1 MALVLLVYLGGM
13 LSILSPCI
21 LPVIPFVFA
30 RGDQPFVRSGLPI
43 LLGMALT
50 FAGVA
55 SLAAVAG
62 EWAVDAS
69 QYGRYVALAVLALF
83 ALTLLSDRLAA
94 FLTRPAVAIGE
105 RLSVSLGSAIGR
117 SGPATS
123 FVIGVATGFL
133 WAPCAGPILG
143 LVLATVALE
152 GASVGTALLLLAYA
166 AGAATSLAVALLV
179 GGRFFSAIKQRL
191 ATGVLI
197 RRGLGAAV
205 LVGVAATATGLDAD
219 ILSNVATIDT
229 TPLEQSLIST
239 FGISARHRIAE
250 PVAPK
255 SRAADHQTGLSGG
268 LYGASLIPAAF
279 TSATFDASSDIAPVA
294 AESLGGEGSLPS
306 LAGATEWINSG
317 PLSAASL
324 RGKVVLV
331 NIWTYAC
338 INCRHV
344 LPYVKAWAAK
354 YRSAGLVVVG
364 VHTPELAFER
374 ITSNVR
380 QAVQNYGISY
390 PVAVDTNSV
399 IWNSFSNEFWPSN
412 YFADTRG
419 HLRYHHFG
427 EGDYTRQ
434 EEVIREL
441 LRENGA
447 SNLPQGYVSFAGD
460 PERFAAGDLA
470 R

>member
-1 MALVLLVYLGGM
+1 MTLVLLVYIGGV

-30 RGDQPFVRSGLPI
+30 RGDQPFVRSGLPL

-62 EWAVDAS
+62 SWAVDAS

-94 FLTRPAVAIGE
+94 FLARPAVAIGE
-105 RLSVSLGSAIGR
+105 RLSGSLGSEMGR
-117 SGPATS
+117 SSLATS
-123 FVIGVATGFL
+123 FVIGIATGFL

-143 LVLATVALE
+143 LVLATVALQ
-152 GASVGTALLLLAYA
+152 GASVGTAVLLFAYA
-166 AGAATSLAVALLV
+166 AGAATSLAVALLA

-205 LVGVAATATGLDAD
+205 LAGVAATATGLDAD

-239 FGISARHRIAE
+239 FGITARHRTAE
-250 PVAPK
+250 PVEP
-255 SRAADHQTGLSGG
+255 AADDHPTSLPDD
-268 LYGASLIPAAF
+268 LHGATLIPAAF
-279 TSATFDASSDIAPVA
+279 RGMTFDSSSNIEPA
-294 AESLGGEGSLPS
+294 AGLGSEGSLPS

-331 NIWTYAC
+331 NVWTYAC

-374 ITSNVR
+374 VTSNVR

-390 PVAVDTNSV
+390 PVAVDTNSA
-399 IWNSFSNEFWPSN
+399 IWNSFANEFWPSN

-419 HLRYHHFG
+419 RLRYHHFG
-427 EGDYTRQ
+427 EGDYKHQ

-441 LRENGA
+441 LREAGA
-447 SNLPQGYVSFAGD
+447 DNLPGGYVSLDGD
-460 PERFAAGDLA
+460 RERFAAGDSKP
-470 R
+470 